1 MTSSVTSLRILA
13 AAVAAVLLTQT
24 GAARADTRWKWEK
37 APRVVEDRFRVELGW
52 LKAGLDTSARID
64 NGLDFP
70 GTEFDAEDDFGLSDS
85 KFMLMPELT
94 LLPGKNHLVRLNG
107 FSLLREGHRVIDR
120 DIDYDFYSFES
131 GDLIDSTLNLK
142 AVGVTYGYRFLRFE
156 RFDATG
162 LLGVLVGD
170 FTNNAEIR
178 GQTMREPSGEVAP
191 IPLVGLEARLGITKS
206 LSLEARGQY
215 MSATIEDISGKITD
229 FRLAATW
236 RLNAHLVAGLGYSSL
251 SINAESENEDS
262 AGFADLKMA
271 GPLLFLRASL

>member
-1 MTSSVTSLRILA
+1 MTASITSVRTLA
-13 AAVAAVLLTQT
+13 AMAAAILLMQT
-24 GAARADTRWKWEK
+24 GAVRADTRWKWEQ

-52 LKAGLDTSARID
+52 LKAGLDTSARVD
-64 NGLDFP
+64 AGLDSP

-85 KFMLMPELT
+85 KFLMMPELT
-94 LLPGKNHLVRLNG
+94 LLPGKNHLVRLSG
-107 FSLLREGHRVIDR
+107 FSLVREGHKVIER
-120 DIDYDFYSFES
+120 DIDYDDDSFRP

-162 LLGVLVGD
+162 LLGVLVTD
-170 FTNNAEIR
+170 FTTNAEIR
-178 GQTMREPSGEVAP
+178 GRTMREPSGEVAP
-191 IPLVGLEARLGITKS
+191 IPLVGLEMRLGITKR

-215 MSATIEDISGKITD
+215 ISANYDDISGKITD
-229 FRLAATW
+229 LRLAATW

-251 SINAESENEDS
+251 SINAESESEDS